1 MRMIYNI
8 AKFPNSKK
16 LKDVSVNAKIKV
28 YLDRKPSNDD
38 CLYIINILLNHYD
51 LLRIRKDTVL
61 KFGNNRFYTENEFAV
76 DSQDGRDT
84 FNNFKEAI
92 DFLER
97 KYSLKFNKKI
107 FNEVESIELL
117 QEMSE

>member
-8 AKFPNSKK
+8 AKFPNSKR

-28 YLDRKPSNDD
+28 YSDRRLIYS
-38 CLYIINILLNHYD
+38 INILLDNYD
-51 LLRIRKDTVL
+51 LLKIKKDNIL
-61 KFGNNRFYTENEFAV
+61 KFKNKRIYTENEFAV

-84 FNNFKEAI
+84 FNSFKETI

-107 FNEVESIELL
+107 FTEVESVELL